1 VHGLFVSC
9 ECLVIISGV
18 VNLQT
23 FNMSLCTPSRGRFV
37 MHICNMLRKTVCMVC
52 SCRVNAL

>member
-23 FNMSLCTPSRGRFV
+23 LNEYVLVLQRNSLIYVG
-37 MHICNMLRKTVCMVC
+37 
-52 SCRVNAL
+52 AY